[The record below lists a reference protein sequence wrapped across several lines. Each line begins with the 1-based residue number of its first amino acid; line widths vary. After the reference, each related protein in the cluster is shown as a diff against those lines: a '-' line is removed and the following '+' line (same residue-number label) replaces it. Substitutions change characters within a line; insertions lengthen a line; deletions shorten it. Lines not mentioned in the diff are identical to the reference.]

1 MVDIKLKSV
10 NSSCEFK
17 LDFNEIKLP
26 DDINILKDIEKEVE
40 NSIYHLKR
48 SNDEIKEFDPQGLDK
63 DLFLAYNENKFA
75 LYRKEER
82 LTLIRKKI
90 QIIQNTQGLADTLNV
105 SQKNVIVNKEDDN
118 IKNDNI
124 INNTIND
131 HNNEQKDEDLNNSN
145 TARKD
150 GIYL

>member
-26 DDINILKDIEKEVE
+26 DDINILKDLEKEVE

-90 QIIQNTQGLADTLNV
+90 QIIQNTQGLSDTLNI
-105 SQKNVIVNKEDDN
+105 SQNNAVVNKEEKN

-124 INNTIND
+124 INNTIDD
-131 HNNEQKDEDLNNSN
+131 HNNLQKNADSNNSN
-145 TARKD
+145 TSRKD

>member
-26 DDINILKDIEKEVE
+26 DDINILKDLEKEVE

-48 SNDEIKEFDPQGLDK
+48 SNVEIKEFDPEGLDK

-90 QIIQNTQGLADTLNV
+90 QIIQNTQELAETLNV
-105 SQKNVIVNKEDDN
+105 SQNNVVNKEEKN
-118 IKNDNI
+118 IKDDNI
-124 INNTIND
+124 INNTIDD
-131 HNNEQKDEDLNNSN
+131 HNNLQKDAHSNNSN